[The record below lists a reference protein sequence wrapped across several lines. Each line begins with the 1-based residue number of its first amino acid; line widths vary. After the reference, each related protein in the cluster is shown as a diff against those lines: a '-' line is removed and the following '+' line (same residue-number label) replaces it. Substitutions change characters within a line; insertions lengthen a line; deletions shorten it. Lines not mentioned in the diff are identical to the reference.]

1 MFDSLWRGRAPRTA
15 LTAALLVTA
24 VHCAPPATN
33 AQVSNQDAQI
43 AGAVQAAP
51 ESFREGARVLG
62 FASDGSMVEI
72 RPGTNDMVCL
82 ADNPARDDW
91 SVACYHASLD
101 PFMAMGREL
110 RKQGITDG
118 AEIRNRRFQAADDG
132 TLSMPDKP
140 AALYVLNGD
149 GFDAESGEVEN
160 GFLRYVLYS
169 PYATAEST
177 GLTTTPDGSVQPW
190 LMFPGTAGAHI
201 MITPASN

>member
-1 MFDSLWRGRAPRTA
+1 MFAFPWQGHAPRTA
-15 LTAALLVTA
+15 LIAALLVTA

-33 AQVSNQDAQI
+33 AQVSNRDGQI

-62 FASDGSMVEI
+62 FAADGSMVEI

-82 ADNPARDDW
+82 ADNPAREDW

-101 PFMAMGREL
+101 PFMAMGRDL
-110 RKQGITDG
+110 RSQGVTD
-118 AEIRNRRFQAADDG
+118 ATEIRNRRFQAADDG
-132 TLSMPDKP
+132 TLAMPDKP
-140 AALYVLNGD
+140 AALYVLTGD
-149 GFDAESGEVEN
+149 GFDMASGEVQN

-201 MITPASN
+201 MITPTN